1 MLVIPKIFR
10 ISVFGD
16 INLQMLLNLVQI
28 FKTLNDRNKALVLT

>member
-16 INLQMLLNLVQI
+16 INLQMLLNLLQI
-28 FKTLNDRNKALVLT
+28 FKNLNDRNKALVLT